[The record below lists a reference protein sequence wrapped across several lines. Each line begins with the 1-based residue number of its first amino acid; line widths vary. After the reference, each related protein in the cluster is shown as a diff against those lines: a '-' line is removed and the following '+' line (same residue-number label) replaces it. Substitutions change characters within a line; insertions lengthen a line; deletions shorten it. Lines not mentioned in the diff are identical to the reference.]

1 MNGWD
6 TLLSLLPDE
15 LVRVLRRL
23 PPSAHTQVQ
32 ELRLRAGQAV
42 ALGIRGE
49 ERYVTLGGAVTVQAD
64 AALWCE
70 ERWLRQVTDRVCEH
84 SVYAHQ
90 EELKRG
96 FLPAPGGCRI
106 GIAGTAVVENGE
118 IVSYRNITSL
128 CMRVAREHHGCAA
141 ALAARLCSDGVS
153 GALICGE
160 PSSGKTS
167 LLRDL
172 LREFAARRLSV
183 AVVDER
189 GELTGGGVP
198 FGCDSLRGAPKALG
212 IEQAIRCLSPRVVV
226 FDELGGVAEL
236 AAVRQAL
243 YSGVPVVAS
252 IHCRRPEELIYRDGL
267 TETLRSGAFPYLVQL
282 RGSAAP
288 GEIVAVRRVEEWLY
302 EIAGDPLGLSDG
314 NRMRLARLSSPEA
327 PRLFAG
333 TAHKAL

>member
-141 ALAARLCSDGVS
+141 ALAARPGVYNRALEHVAS
-153 GALICGE
+153 RAAAGAAFVIR
-160 PSSGKTS
+160 P
-167 LLRDL
+167 
-172 LREFAARRLSV
+172 
-183 AVVDER
+183 
-189 GELTGGGVP
+189 
-198 FGCDSLRGAPKALG
+198 GAPL
-212 IEQAIRCLSPRVVV
+212 
-226 FDELGGVAEL
+226 
-236 AAVRQAL
+236 
-243 YSGVPVVAS
+243 PVGRTS
-252 IHCRRPEELIYRDGL
+252 R
-267 TETLRSGAFPYLVQL
+267 
-282 RGSAAP
+282 
-288 GEIVAVRRVEEWLY
+288 
-302 EIAGDPLGLSDG
+302 
-314 NRMRLARLSSPEA
+314 SPEA
-327 PRLFAG
+327 LRR
-333 TAHKAL
+333 THALGQEAAIRALPALRRWLDKGGADGENGVFM